1 MFETIQK
8 IRRDLHQIPELEL
21 NLPKTK
27 AYLSELLTDLPCSLE
42 FPMNSA
48 ILAYFDNG
56 CSHTVAFRSDM
67 DALPV
72 NEQTMADYQSRHPG
86 CMHACGHDAHMT
98 MLIALAY
105 AIPKYLH
112 ELSHNILLIFQPGE
126 ENPGGARLLCEA
138 GILEKYHV
146 TRIYGMH
153 VWPDLPAGVI
163 AASKEEMMARSSEVN
178 IEIKGKSAHAAKY
191 REGCDALETAC
202 RYLCDLYRME
212 QSLPQNE
219 HRLLR
224 FGVLHAGT
232 IRNVVSDHARL
243 EGTIRACR
251 DEVYDYM
258 RGQLHEIAEN
268 YHRDCFAVPGRI
280 GDTFS
285 EGCNN
290 LIQTNRAVLLQD
302 AEGLV
307 RAMNWDMPSRPAVTA
322 VQRQLFP
329 DLSEEEQLV
338 VGLLQKHADGMQIN
352 ALVVESNIAIN
363 RMTGILFEL
372 EMKGIVRALAGGV
385 YRLIGI

>member
-27 AYLSELLTDLPCSLE
+27 AYLSELLKDLPCSLE

-126 ENPGGARLLCEA
+126 ENPGGSRLLCEA

-163 AASKEEMMARSSEVN
+163 AASKEGMMARSSEVN

-268 YHRDCFAVPGRI
+268 YHPAQFAFS
-280 GDTFS
+280 FS
-285 EGCNN
+285 EGYPA
-290 LIQTNRAVLLQD
+290 LINDKKLVEQAMTVIPDLVLLEEPQLITED
-302 AEGLV
+302 FSWYL
-307 RAMNWDMPSRPAVTA
+307 
-322 VQRQLFP
+322 QRVPGAFFFL
-329 DLSEEEQLV
+329 
-338 VGLLQKHADGMQIN
+338 GTG
-352 ALVVESNIAIN
+352 
-363 RMTGILFEL
+363 TGIPLHNDHFDFDEHILLSGIEALIRLSRL
-372 EMKGIVRALAGGV
+372 ES
-385 YRLIGI
+385 

>member
-27 AYLSELLTDLPCSLE
+27 AYLSELLKDLPCSLE

-202 RYLCDLYRME
+202 R
-212 QSLPQNE
+212 
-219 HRLLR
+219 
-224 FGVLHAGT
+224 
-232 IRNVVSDHARL
+232 
-243 EGTIRACR
+243 
-251 DEVYDYM
+251 
-258 RGQLHEIAEN
+258 
-268 YHRDCFAVPGRI
+268 
-280 GDTFS
+280 
-285 EGCNN
+285 
-290 LIQTNRAVLLQD
+290 
-302 AEGLV
+302 
-307 RAMNWDMPSRPAVTA
+307 
-322 VQRQLFP
+322 
-329 DLSEEEQLV
+329 
-338 VGLLQKHADGMQIN
+338 
-352 ALVVESNIAIN
+352 
-363 RMTGILFEL
+363 
-372 EMKGIVRALAGGV
+372 
-385 YRLIGI
+385 